1 MGKRIVVIGYGT
13 GGMTAAAYAK
23 NYCRECDVVV
33 LEKRPYPIYHPCALP
48 DVISGYLKPDDV
60 VEKEPLTPGIKLE
73 LKAEALNID
82 VGNKTVKY
90 KLNGDVK
97 SIEYDKL
104 ILAMGSIPTAPG
116 PLRKALELKNVFTL
130 KTPEDAVAIRRK
142 ALSSKNVAVIGAGPI
157 GIEVAIALKELGLD
171 VYLIEALPEVLPA
184 ALDKDMGSLVRRSL
198 SSRGIKVYVNSPVS
212 EITEL
217 NGDKISIKVRDTSLT
232 VDFAIMATGMKPNTS
247 IAVNAGIKTNEK
259 GFIVVDEYMKTS
271 VEDVYAVGDIVQTI
285 DYITKKPTISML
297 ATTAFHQGRVAGL
310 NSIGIEAKYPGTLSP
325 FIMRTSELAVG
336 STGLTKTKAQNL
348 GLTVQALRVVGLDK
362 PHYIPNSDRVYIK
375 LVYDHKGR
383 ILGGQVV
390 CRECNIS
397 KYVDIV
403 SLAIKLG
410 ASIDVLLELETS
422 YMPRESDVYTPLYV
436 AAESALRRLKRVK

>member
-23 NYCRECDVVV
+23 NYCRECNVIV
-33 LEKRPYPIYHPCALP
+33 LEKRSYPIYHPCALP

-60 VEKEPLTPGIKLE
+60 IEKEPLTPGIRLE
-73 LKAEALNID
+73 LKAKALSID
-82 VGNKTVKY
+82 VENKTVRY
-90 KLNGDVK
+90 KVNSDIK

-104 ILAMGSIPTAPG
+104 ILAMGSIPTTPG
-116 PLRKALELKNVFTL
+116 PLSKALELKNVFTL
-130 KTPEDAVAIRRK
+130 KTPEDAIAIRRK

-157 GIEVAIALKELGLD
+157 GIEVAIALKELRLN
-171 VYLIEALPEVLPA
+171 VYLIEALPEVLPT

-198 SSRGIKVYVNSPVS
+198 SSKGIKVYVNSPVS

-217 NGDKISIKVRDTSLT
+217 NKGLSIKIQDTSIN
-232 VDFAIMATGMKPNTS
+232 VDFAVMATGMRPNTS

-259 GFIVVDEYMKTS
+259 GFIIVNEYMKTS

-310 NSIGIEAKYPGTLSP
+310 NSIGVNAKYPGTLSP
-325 FIMRTSELAVG
+325 FIMRTNGIAVG
-336 STGLTKTKAQNL
+336 STGLTKTRAQNL
-348 GLTVQALRVVGLDK
+348 GLNVQALRVVGLDK
-362 PHYIPNSDRVYIK
+362 PHYMPNSDRAYIK

-397 KYVDIV
+397 KYVDII

-436 AAESALRRLKRVK
+436 AAESALRRLKRAK

>member
-23 NYCRECDVVV
+23 NYCRECNVIV
-33 LEKRPYPIYHPCALP
+33 LEKRSYPIYHPCALP

-60 VEKEPLTPGIKLE
+60 IEKEPLTPGIRLE
-73 LKAEALNID
+73 LKAKALSID
-82 VGNKTVKY
+82 VENKTVRY
-90 KLNGDVK
+90 KVNSDIK

-104 ILAMGSIPTAPG
+104 ILAMGSIPTTPG
-116 PLRKALELKNVFTL
+116 PLSKALELKNVFTL
-130 KTPEDAVAIRRK
+130 KTPEDAIAIRRK

-157 GIEVAIALKELGLD
+157 GIEVAIALKELRLN
-171 VYLIEALPEVLPA
+171 VYLIEALPEVLPT

-198 SSRGIKVYVNSPVS
+198 SSKGIKVYVNSPVS

-217 NGDKISIKVRDTSLT
+217 NKGLSIKIQDTSIN
-232 VDFAIMATGMKPNTS
+232 VDFAVMATGMRPNTS

-259 GFIVVDEYMKTS
+259 GFIIVNEYMKTS

-310 NSIGIEAKYPGTLSP
+310 NSIGVNAKYPGTLSP
-325 FIMRTSELAVG
+325 FIMRTNGIAVG
-336 STGLTKTKAQNL
+336 STGLTKTRAQNL
-348 GLTVQALRVVGLDK
+348 GLTAQALRVVGLDK
-362 PHYIPNSDRVYIK
+362 PHYMPNSDRAYIK

-397 KYVDIV
+397 KYVDII

-436 AAESALRRLKRVK
+436 AAESALRRLKRAK